1 MPAKTEIRNDIVTIW
16 NQFSEQLK
24 RFLHRKISDP
34 NQVDDLLQDILLK
47 SYQQISTLND
57 ISKIKPWLF
66 QIANHT
72 IIDYYRKQGRE
83 NKVVITGIDENL
95 LDSFANADSKTLE
108 SPLTGLE
115 DCLEPFI
122 EALPQESRDILTAID
137 LHGQSQKDY
146 AEQHGIAYSTL
157 KSRTQKSRELL
168 RGLFNRCCQFELDA
182 QGNMMEWHEKPKGCD
197 KPC

>member
-1 MPAKTEIRNDIVTIW
+1 MPGKTEFHDDIVTIW
-16 NQFSEQLK
+16 KQFSEQLK

-34 NQVDDLLQDILLK
+34 HQVDDLLQDILLK
-47 SYQQISTLND
+47 SYQQLSTLND

-72 IIDYYRKQGRE
+72 IIDYYRNQGRE
-83 NKVVITGIDENL
+83 NKVVASGIDDNV
-95 LDSFANADSKTLE
+95 LDSHGNANTEDFE

-122 EALPQESRDILTAID
+122 EALPKESKDILTAID

-168 RGLFNRCCQFELDA
+168 RGLFNRCCQYELDA
-182 QGNMMEWHEKPKGCD
+182 RGNMMEWHEKSKGCD
-197 KPC
+197 KHC